1 MEIDQVT
8 KVCSS
13 GYASVSFIGRDNF
26 LVGLKALNGLKIGES
41 IVKVRPTCT
50 TDFNSS
56 TSIFIRNITDTTT
69 IKDFLPVLS
78 QFGNVLS
85 AYIPVDPILKK
96 SKGIAYVDFDTPE
109 AAKAAIEQLN
119 NKPSPK
125 GDSQLMVLPYQP
137 PVRGALQQTAPQY
150 TLSRTNLFVKNLPF
164 TIQDGQVA
172 SLFSKFGQIRSIKVK
187 RPDID
192 PRFTY
197 QTSGYAIAYV
207 NFEKEEDAK
216 KAIAELNN
224 QTVGNQV
231 ITVESYDRSQQAH
244 IFVGPQDL
252 IQNENLKAL
261 HIQGINKELT
271 EERLKEITLKFGPTQ
286 YVKLRTVHLPDGRQG
301 KSTAEVFYLKK
312 EDAG

>member
-1 MEIDQVT
+1 
-8 KVCSS
+8 
-13 GYASVSFIGRDNF
+13 
-26 LVGLKALNGLKIGES
+26 
-41 IVKVRPTCT
+41 
-50 TDFNSS
+50 
-56 TSIFIRNITDTTT
+56 
-69 IKDFLPVLS
+69 
-78 QFGNVLS
+78 
-85 AYIPVDPILKK
+85 
-96 SKGIAYVDFDTPE
+96 
-109 AAKAAIEQLN
+109 
-119 NKPSPK
+119 
-125 GDSQLMVLPYQP
+125 MVLPYQP

-261 HIQGINKELT
+261 HIQGINKEVSVLHL
-271 EERLKEITLKFGPTQ
+271 RHVRKFVE
-286 YVKLRTVHLPDGRQG
+286 VKNFFFSELFIFVH
-301 KSTAEVFYLKK
+301 
-312 EDAG
+312 